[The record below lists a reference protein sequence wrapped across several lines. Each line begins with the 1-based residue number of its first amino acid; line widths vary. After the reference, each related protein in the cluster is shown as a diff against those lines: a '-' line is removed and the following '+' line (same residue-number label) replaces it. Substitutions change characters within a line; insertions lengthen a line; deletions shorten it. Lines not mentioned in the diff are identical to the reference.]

1 MSTYAASTGVTI
13 QEAFQKFHAANPEVF
28 LLIVKEADRA
38 VRKGKKKFSVKQI
51 IGYLR
56 WEIYLETK
64 EDTLFESRGEI
75 KKYKIGDQ
83 YTSRYSRLLL
93 DKYPRFKEYIE
104 QRDLRAI

>member
-1 MSTYAASTGVTI
+1 MSTYAQATGKTI
-13 QEAFQKFHAANPEVF
+13 QESFTLFHAANPDVF
-28 LLIVKEADRA
+28 ALIVKQADRA
-38 VRKGKKKFSVKQI
+38 VRLGKKRFSVKQI
-51 IGYLR
+51 VGYLR

-64 EDTLFESRGEI
+64 EDTLFEVRGDI